1 MTAFGMKHLTL
12 IRHAKSDHGSRLITD
27 FQRPL
32 SARGL
37 RDAPLIGRHL
47 LTTHAFA
54 PDRVVT
60 SPARRAATT
69 ASLVLE
75 AAGLDSSLTLHGE
88 PRIYEAPLPSLI
100 EVVRSLPDAS
110 GHSVLFG
117 HNPGLELLANWLC
130 GTAVIDGLRTGGVI
144 MLQLEGD
151 RWSQAGPGTASLLT
165 YFYPAQIG
173 GGKQAHAD

>member
-1 MTAFGMKHLTL
+1 MKRLTL
-12 IRHAKSDHGSRLITD
+12 IRHAKSDHGAPLLQD

-47 LTTHAFA
+47 KAAHAFG
-54 PDRVVT
+54 PDVMIT

-75 AAGLDSSLTLHGE
+75 AAGLEAEGLQEE
-88 PRIYEAPLPSLI
+88 PRIYEAPLRSLV
-100 EVVRSLPDAS
+100 EVVHGLPETA
-110 GHSVLFG
+110 GHAVLFG

-130 GTAVIDGLRTGGVI
+130 GAQAIEGLRTGGVI
-144 MLQLEGD
+144 LLQMDLHH
-151 RWSQAGPGTASLLT
+151 WSNAAPRTGTLLT

-173 GGKQAHAD
+173 GGKEAHAD

>member
-1 MTAFGMKHLTL
+1 MKSLTL
-12 IRHAKSDHGSRLITD
+12 IRHAKSGHDSPLLQD

-47 LTTHAFA
+47 KASHAFA
-54 PDRVVT
+54 PDVVIT

-75 AAGLDSSLTLHGE
+75 AAGLDAAMLLEE
-88 PRIYEAPLPSLI
+88 PRIYEAPLRSLV
-100 EVVRSLPDAS
+100 EVVRGLPETAWKA
-110 GHSVLFG
+110 VLFG

-130 GTAVIDGLRTGGVI
+130 GIPAVEGLRTGGVI
-144 MLQLEGD
+144 LLQLD
-151 RWSQAGPGTASLLT
+151 LDHWSEAAPHTATLLT

-173 GGKQAHAD
+173 GGKEAHAD